1 MAKAE
6 GAGATVANSN
16 RSGPAGASTIGSP
29 TIGASTI
36 GPRPIGAAW
45 EWLALAAGIAAGAGW
60 VPAAQKLSERVTITD
75 PGPATGLFDLLV
87 FGPLIAIAV
96 ILGLQSRRPVL
107 RAGTRPM
114 LWTLAGLACGVAAI
128 VASTGFAWLSGG
140 LRTAIQ
146 PVPLVPALVGLGIA
160 LTVFQTGAEEVLF
173 RGWLQPAL
181 IARIGVRSGV
191 LGGALIF
198 AAFHILPVI
207 PSIPSWMS
215 LVNLFLGGLWFGLL
229 ALRSG
234 GILAPLAAHFAYN
247 AIEDCGLGLV
257 PNGGPNGWVGP
268 LGALRDLDLIG
279 SPLWGSGPEG
289 LNASLGLTA
298 ALVAM
303 ILPLLAPRA
312 PHSVPTP
319 VRVRGPLPAHRL
331 I

>member
-6 GAGATVANSN
+6 GAGTTVANSN
-16 RSGPAGASTIGSP
+16 RPGQVGA
-29 TIGASTI
+29 
-36 GPRPIGAAW
+36 RPIGAGW
-45 EWLALAAGIAAGAGW
+45 GWLALAVGIAAGASW
-60 VPAAQKLSERVTITD
+60 VPAAQKLNERITITD
-75 PGPATGLFDLLV
+75 PGPATGLFDVLV

-96 ILGLQSRRPVL
+96 ILGLLSRRPVL

-114 LWTLAGLACGVAAI
+114 SWTLVGLACGVAAI
-128 VASTGFAWLSGG
+128 AASAGFAWLSGG
-140 LRTAIQ
+140 LRPAIQ
-146 PVPLVPALVGLGIA
+146 PMPLVPALVGLSIA
-160 LTVFQTGAEEVLF
+160 LTLFQTGAEEMLF

-181 IARIGVRSGV
+181 ITRIGVTGGV

-198 AAFHILPVI
+198 AAFHII
-207 PSIPSWMS
+207 TGIPSWMS

-247 AIEDCGLGLV
+247 AIEDCGLGLM
-257 PNGGPNGWVGP
+257 PNGTVENGVQVWVGP
-268 LGALRDLDLIG
+268 LGALRDFDLIG
-279 SPLWGSGPEG
+279 APLWGSGPEG

-298 ALVAM
+298 ALIAM

-312 PHSVPTP
+312 PRPVPGP
-319 VRVRGPLPAHRL
+319 AVVRGPLPNHRL

>member
-1 MAKAE
+1 MANAE
-6 GAGATVANSN
+6 GAGATVAKSK
-16 RSGPAGASTIGSP
+16 RPGQVGAPTFGASTIGS
-29 TIGASTI
+29 
-36 GPRPIGAAW
+36 RPIGAGW
-45 EWLALAAGIAAGAGW
+45 GWLALAVGIAAGAGW
-60 VPAAQKLSERVTITD
+60 VPAAQKLSERITITD

-96 ILGLQSRRPVL
+96 ILGLLSRRPVL
-107 RAGTRPM
+107 RAGTRPV
-114 LWTLAGLACGVAAI
+114 LWTLAGLVCGIAAI
-128 VASTGFAWLSGG
+128 AASTGFAWLSGG
-140 LRTAIQ
+140 LRPAIQ
-146 PVPLVPALVGLGIA
+146 AAPLVPALVVLSIA

-181 IARIGVRSGV
+181 ITRIGVTGGL

-198 AAFHILPVI
+198 AAFHVI
-207 PSIPSWMS
+207 PGIPSWMS

-268 LGALRDLDLIG
+268 LGALRDFDLIG

-303 ILPLLAPRA
+303 ILPLLAPPAPRTVPAPARA
-312 PHSVPTP
+312 
-319 VRVRGPLPAHRL
+319 RGPLPNHRL

>member
-6 GAGATVANSN
+6 GAGATVANSI
-16 RSGPAGASTIGSP
+16 RSGRAGASSSGTRPID
-29 TIGASTI
+29 A
-36 GPRPIGAAW
+36 RPIGATW
-45 EWLALAAGIAAGAGW
+45 EWLALAVGIAAGAGW
-60 VPAAQKLSERVTITD
+60 VPAAQKLSERITITD
-75 PGPATGLFDLLV
+75 PGPLTGLFDLLV

-96 ILGLQSRRPVL
+96 LLGLLSRRPVL
-107 RAGTRPM
+107 RAGRRPV
-114 LWTLAGLACGVAAI
+114 LWTLTGLGCGVAAI

-140 LRTAIQ
+140 LRTAVQ
-146 PVPLVPALVGLGIA
+146 PVPVVPALVGLGIA

-181 IARIGVRSGV
+181 ITRIGATWGV

-268 LGALRDLDLIG
+268 LGSLRDLDLIG

-303 ILPLLAPRA
+303 ILPLLAPRS
-312 PHSVPTP
+312 PHSVPAP
-319 VRVRGPLPAHRL
+319 VLVRGPLPAHRL